1 MDLEIKRERKKRVMD
16 DQLRIKWGSL
26 TMASALEVV
35 EKLMTTRALGN
46 SGDATTVG
54 DTSILAERYE
64 YAEFSQPYIDSGLV
78 MIVTERPRLNKVQ
91 FIAIK
96 AFKLKLWI
104 LLAVMSMST
113 GVVIWLNEYVNDNPD
128 FSGSFPQL
136 IGSML
141 WFSVTVLSFSQSK
154 FQT

>member
-1 MDLEIKRERKKRVMD
+1 MV
-16 DQLRIKWGSL
+16 
-26 TMASALEVV
+26 
-35 EKLMTTRALGN
+35 
-46 SGDATTVG
+46 
-54 DTSILAERYE
+54 
-64 YAEFSQPYIDSGLV
+64 
-78 MIVTERPRLNKVQ
+78 VTERPRPEKTN
-91 FIAIK
+91 FIVIK

-113 GVVIWLNEYVNDNPD
+113 GVVIWLNEYVNDNLD

-154 FQT
+154 FQTQKYIMLPVIFFFHTILLVRTKNIVPFLYFLNEKLLQQMNLMTCLKIHKF

>member
-1 MDLEIKRERKKRVMD
+1 MPD
-16 DQLRIKWGSL
+16 
-26 TMASALEVV
+26 
-35 EKLMTTRALGN
+35 
-46 SGDATTVG
+46 
-54 DTSILAERYE
+54 RYE
-64 YAEFSQPYIDSGLV
+64 LAEFSQPYIDSGLV
-78 MIVTERPRLNKVQ
+78 MVVTERPRPEKTN
-91 FIAIK
+91 FIVIK

-113 GVVIWLNEYVNDNPD
+113 GVVIWLNEYVNDNLD